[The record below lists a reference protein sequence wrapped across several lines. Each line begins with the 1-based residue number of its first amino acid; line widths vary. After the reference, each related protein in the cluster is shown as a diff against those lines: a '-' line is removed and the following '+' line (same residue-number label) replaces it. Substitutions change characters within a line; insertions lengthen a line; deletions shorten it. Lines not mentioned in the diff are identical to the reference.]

1 MYFFCNGL
9 VLKKKKIYIYI
20 YIYSIGL
27 FGLKMCLE
35 MFLSLQLFGRI

>member
-9 VLKKKKIYIYI
+9 VFKKKKNI